1 MGLFVFHLQGCR
13 RGKQSQWLPST
24 NYIFRVAGSMPAP
37 SCALQNVTGELWFL
51 AAWTL
56 PIWVEHDEISRRPS
70 HPAYYCDLSLK
81 GEKNESLGFLSARNS
96 QSWMVSWGP
105 ELWQVPVEVSVFR
118 AAGCERKHWF
128 AFCVSLLVCVCRGI
142 RGLSTLSSS
151 LWRLFHSAG
160 CDDGHWNLRLCSFPR
175 DSVITLRPCIWMKTL
190 AMHCFH

>member
-96 QSWMVSWGP
+96 RSWMVSWGP

-128 AFCVSLLVCVCRGI
+128 AFCVSLLVCVCRGDQKFEHSQLI
-142 RGLSTLSSS
+142 SLEAVSLQGVTMVTETWGCVPFQGTLWS
-151 LWRLFHSAG
+151 L
-160 CDDGHWNLRLCSFPR
+160 
-175 DSVITLRPCIWMKTL
+175 
-190 AMHCFH
+190 